1 MPITVN
7 SALQRQLILSEVVRA
22 LKPRLAALR
31 AFAYKVSEE
40 PVKLDGTGVVVVPYV
55 PLESSA
61 SVDWNPANGYVA
73 GDGSVLGRSI
83 TVNRR
88 KYQNLNYSSQD
99 VRDQPFLLT
108 DDILAQKVDKL
119 VQDVSDDIFGS
130 VTLANFGAA
139 VYTGAASGMNIG
151 VVADLQKVAID
162 AEWPQARR
170 SLVLNSSYH
179 AKLITDSAV
188 IGAMNYGSPDA
199 IRTGTVPELLG
210 FNYVGG
216 AKVPANGQNLVGFI
230 AVPSA
235 LGIAMAPVAPDPAV
249 RAQLIAFEQ
258 YVDEDQSFILTYRE
272 WGDPQRDTVHR
283 VIECA
288 YGFAVIESAALE
300 RLVSA

>member
-1 MPITVN
+1 MAITVN
-7 SALQRQLILSEVVRA
+7 SSLQRQLILSEVVRA

-31 AFAYKVSEE
+31 AFAYKVSEQ

-55 PLESSA
+55 PLESTA
-61 SVDWNPANGYVA
+61 SVDWNATNGYVA

-83 TVNRR
+83 TVNKR

-108 DDILAQKVDKL
+108 DEILAQKVDKL
-119 VQDVSDDIFGS
+119 VQDVSDDIFSS
-130 VTLANFGAA
+130 VTSANFGAA
-139 VYTGAASGMNIG
+139 VYTGAASGMNIS

-162 AEWPQARR
+162 AEWPESRR
-170 SLVLNSSYH
+170 SLVLNSAYH

-188 IGAMNYGSPDA
+188 ISALNYGSADA
-199 IRTGTVPELLG
+199 VRKGTVPELLG
-210 FNYVGG
+210 FDYVGG

-230 AVPSA
+230 AIPSA
-235 LGIAMAPVAPDPAV
+235 IGIAMAPVAPDPAV

-272 WGDPQRDTVHR
+272 WGDPQKDTVHR

-288 YGFAVIESAALE
+288 YGYAVIEPAGLE

>member
-1 MPITVN
+1 MAITVN
-7 SALQRQLILSEVVRA
+7 SSLQRQLILSEAVRA
-22 LKPRLAALR
+22 LKPRLAVLR
-31 AFAYKVSEE
+31 AFSYKVSEQ
-40 PVKLDGTGVVVVPYV
+40 PVKLDGTGVVVVPYI
-55 PLESSA
+55 PLESTA
-61 SVDWNPANGYVA
+61 SVDWNATNGYVA

-83 TVNRR
+83 TVNKR

-108 DDILAQKVDKL
+108 DEILAQKVDKL
-119 VQDVSDDIFGS
+119 VQDVSDDIFS
-130 VTLANFGAA
+130 AVTLANYGAA
-139 VYTGAASGMNIG
+139 VYTGAASGMNIS
-151 VVADLQKVAID
+151 VVADLQKIAID

-230 AVPSA
+230 AIPSA

-258 YVDEDQSFILTYRE
+258 YMDEDQSFILTYRE
-272 WGDPQRDTVHR
+272 WGDPQKDTVHR

-288 YGFAVIESAALE
+288 YGYAVIEGAGLE